1 MMKSNVADDVVQVAA
16 GNGDGV
22 ERVAASGTAMAVSA
36 GESTR
41 SPQGGS
47 PRARIPKREQAK
59 VVALANQKGGVG
71 KTTTAINLAA
81 SVAALG
87 KRVLVVDADP
97 QGNASSGL
105 GFQDAT
111 AHDDLALEPAEK
123 TPEKSAAVHLYHCL
137 VEGVPATEAIV
148 TVAELG
154 AKLCLLP
161 SRIDLIGVEVE
172 LIGASKRERYLEQ
185 LLAPVLT
192 DYDFIFIDCPP
203 SLGLLTINALTAAD
217 SVVIPMQCEYFALEG
232 LSQLVRTIRLV
243 KSSYNSRL
251 TIEGLLLTMFDGR
264 NRLTHQVAAEVNEH
278 FAGRLY
284 QTVIP
289 RNVRLS
295 EAPSHGKPAILYDR
309 RSTGAVSYLQLA
321 REFLRRH
328 KQQASAAP
336 AGPQSERGGTKS

>member
-1 MMKSNVADDVVQVAA
+1 MKNKQ
-16 GNGDGV
+16 
-22 ERVAASGTAMAVSA
+22 
-36 GESTR
+36 
-41 SPQGGS
+41 Q
-47 PRARIPKREQAK
+47 AR

-87 KRVLVVDADP
+87 KRVLVVDSDP

-105 GFQDAT
+105 GC
-111 AHDDLALEPAEK
+111 LAKAGQGDGEER
-123 TPEKSAAVHLYHCL
+123 HLYHCL
-137 VEGVPATEAIV
+137 VDGVPAREAIV

-172 LIGASKRERYLEQ
+172 LMGASKRERYLEN
-185 LLAPVLT
+185 LVGPVIG
-192 DYDFIFIDCPP
+192 DYDYIFVDCPP

-217 SVVIPMQCEYFALEG
+217 SVIIPMQCEYFALEG

-243 KSSYNSRL
+243 KNSYNNRL
-251 TIEGLLLTMFDGR
+251 VIEGVLLTMFDGR

-278 FAGRLY
+278 FKGRLY
-284 QTVIP
+284 KTVIP

-295 EAPSHGKPAILYDR
+295 EAPSYGKPAILYDR
-309 RSTGAVSYLQLA
+309 RSSGAVSYLQLA
-321 REFLRRH
+321 REFLR
-328 KQQASAAP
+328 QQKKSKAAG
-336 AGPQSERGGTKS
+336 AVKAA